1 MRVEWLSITHFRGL
15 HRAEYSFHPNMNLFI
30 GENGSGKTSVIECL
44 RVMLSQIAPDLT
56 PAPRFNLGFNL
67 SDIMHGK
74 EKMMSEMSFSCHGN
88 DFYYLV
94 HKQREKYITT
104 RSPSG
109 EDETTTAKEVAE
121 LSPVNF
127 DRSIRNLPHQP
138 ILLFFSTRRSIISEE
153 KSKTASEQKN
163 AYYRSMH
170 VERGLR
176 IKDFADWWRTKIA
189 LSDETGNRK
198 HLAQID
204 LAVTAVSQ
212 ILPEVTNWR
221 LDEEGNIWVDKAR
234 DLVFDSDARTETY
247 SLTIDQL
254 SDGERSLIVLA
265 FDITRRLIQA
275 NSDSDNPVIEG
286 NGVVLID
293 EIDLH
298 LHPKWQRRVID
309 DLRRI
314 FPNIQF
320 IVSSHSPFIIQSL
333 ADGHLHKLDGNI
345 DAPYINK
352 SIDDVAEDIMGVEIP
367 ERSMKH
373 VELMKIANQ
382 YYRRLHEAESD
393 PKVDV
398 SELKKELD
406 VMALRYSN
414 DPFVAAN
421 FDFKWETFLA
431 KKGVVRK

>member
-1 MRVEWLSITHFRGL
+1 MRVEWLSIAHFRGL

-30 GENGSGKTSVIECL
+30 GENGAGKTSVIECL
-44 RVMLSQIAPDLT
+44 RIMLSQIAPNLT
-56 PAPRFNLGFNL
+56 PAPRFNLGFDHG
-67 SDIMHGK
+67 DIMNGK
-74 EKMMSEMSFSCHGN
+74 EKMMTEMSFSCHGT

-104 RSPSG
+104 KSPSG
-109 EDETTTAKEVAE
+109 EDETTAAKEIAE
-121 LSPVNF
+121 LSPINF
-127 DRSIRNLPHQP
+127 DRSLRNLPLQP

-153 KSKTASEQKN
+153 KSKSATEQKN
-163 AYYRSMH
+163 AYYRSML

-176 IKDFADWWRTKIA
+176 IRDFADWWRTKKT
-189 LSDETGNRK
+189 LSAETGNRR
-198 HLAQID
+198 HLSQID

-221 LDEEGNIWVDKAR
+221 LDDDGKIWVDKTR
-234 DLVFDSDARTETY
+234 ELVFGDDVNSETY

-275 NSDSDNPVIEG
+275 NPTSDNPVIEG

-320 IVSSHSPFIIQSL
+320 IVSTHSPFIIQSL
-333 ADGHLHKLDGNI
+333 ADGQLHKLDGNI
-345 DAPYINK
+345 DSPYINK

-367 ERSMKH
+367 ERSVKH

-393 PKVDV
+393 PKIDV
-398 SELKKELD
+398 KALKNELD
-406 VMALRYSN
+406 VLALRYSN

-431 KKGVVRK
+431 KKGEVRK